1 MAKKRKT
8 EPEPE
13 VEEEDGSG
21 NETGSDG
28 DADQQQSAPDED
40 MNEAISSEEEDED
53 NVAPAE
59 STPLPVIKSSITSD
73 GRYHNKQRLL
83 MLSSRGITA
92 RYRHLLE
99 DLRTL
104 VPHSKKESKLD
115 VGKNYS
121 GSNSGGGIGAAINE
135 IAEVRGCHTVL
146 FIECRKKGQDGYLWL
161 GRTSHANSSFDADG
175 EAATAGKKHLMIT
188 GGPSIK
194 FHITNI
200 HTMDELKMTGNCMK
214 GSRPVLSFDK
224 AFDSV
229 DHLKLVKHLFV
240 DVFGTPRGHPKSKPF
255 VDRVMS
261 FHYADGKI
269 WVRNYQILEETA
281 TDAKEAHS
289 QKKLTGHSHSTSLIE
304 IGPRFVLNPIR
315 IFRGS
320 FGGQTLYVNDDFVN
334 PNVIRSLKKKELG
347 EKYVRRKGEQRKRKT
362 REENIVMPDDP
373 LAGVFN

>member
-1 MAKKRKT
+1 MAKKRKQ

-13 VEEEDGSG
+13 EEEEVENVN
-21 NETGSDG
+21 NETG
-28 DADQQQSAPDED
+28 DADSDDIE
-40 MNEAISSEEEDED
+40 MNNEALSSEEEDED
-53 NVAPAE
+53 DAPPANL
-59 STPLPVIKSSITSD
+59 TPLPVIQSSIKSD

-83 MLSSRGITA
+83 LLSSRGITA

-104 VPHSKKESKLD
+104 IPHSKKESKLD

-121 GSNSGGGIGAAINE
+121 GSGAGGGYGAAINE
-135 IAEVRGCHTVL
+135 IAEVRGCHSVL
-146 FIECRKKGQDGYLWL
+146 FLECRKRGQDGYLWL
-161 GRTSHANSSFDADG
+161 GRTSHANDDNTAEGDAG
-175 EAATAGKKHLMIT
+175 GGRKHLMIT

-214 GSRPVLSFDK
+214 GSRPILTFDKSFDEL
-224 AFDSV
+224 

-255 VDRVMS
+255 VDRVMG
-261 FHYADGKI
+261 FYYADGKI
-269 WVRNYQILEETA
+269 WVRNYQILEESAST
-281 TDAKEAHS
+281 AKEAHS
-289 QKKLTGHSHSTSLIE
+289 QKKLTGHAHSTSLIE

-320 FGGQTLYVNDDFVN
+320 FGGQTLYVNDEFVN
-334 PNVIRSLKKKELG
+334 PNVARSMEKKEKG
-347 EKYVRRKGEQRKRKT
+347 EKYVRRKGAERKRKK
-362 REENIVMPDDP
+362 REENIVLPEDP
-373 LAGVFN
+373 LAGVFQ

>member
-1 MAKKRKT
+1 MAKKRKQAPK
-8 EPEPE
+8 PE
-13 VEEEDGSG
+13 EEEDASD
-21 NETGSDG
+21 NEIGSDSE
-28 DADQQQSAPDED
+28 QQQQAVKEDDD
-40 MNEAISSEEEDED
+40 MNEAISSEEEDDGD
-53 NVAPAE
+53 NDAAPE
-59 STPLPVIKSSITSD
+59 PITPAIQSSSITSD

-83 MLSSRGITA
+83 VLSSRGITA

-104 VPHSKKESKLD
+104 IPHSKKESKLD

-121 GSNSGGGIGAAINE
+121 GSGAGGGYGAAINE

-146 FIECRKKGQDGYLWL
+146 FLECRKRGQDGYLWL
-161 GRTSHANSSFDADG
+161 GRTSHANSSFSQDG
-175 EAATAGKKHLMIT
+175 NNAAAKNHLMIS

-214 GSRPVLSFDK
+214 GSRPILSFDK
-224 AFDSV
+224 AFDTV

-255 VDRVMS
+255 VDRVMG
-261 FHYADGKI
+261 FYYADGKI

-281 TDAKEAHS
+281 ATAKEAHS
-289 QKKLTGHSHSTSLIE
+289 QKKLTGHAHSTSLIE

-320 FGGQTLYVNDDFVN
+320 FGGQTLYVNEEFVN
-334 PNVIRSLKKKELG
+334 PNVIRSMDKKEKG
-347 EKYVRRKGEQRKRKT
+347 EKYVRRKGAERKRKM
-362 REENIVMPDDP
+362 RDESIVVPNDP
-373 LAGVFN
+373 LADVFD

>member
-1 MAKKRKT
+1 MAKKRKQ
-8 EPEPE
+8 EPEPQ
-13 VEEEDGSG
+13 EEESVHSEND
-21 NETGSDG
+21 E
-28 DADQQQSAPDED
+28 APDE
-40 MNEAISSEEEDED
+40 MNEAISSEEEDGGDD
-53 NVAPAE
+53 NQVAPE
-59 STPLPVIKSSITSD
+59 EKLTPMPAIQSSITSD

-83 MLSSRGITA
+83 LLASRGVTA

-99 DLRTL
+99 DLRTMI
-104 VPHSKKESKLD
+104 PHSKKESKLD

-121 GSNSGGGIGAAINE
+121 GSSNGGGQGAAVNE

-146 FIECRKKGQDGYLWL
+146 FLECRKRGQDGYLWL
-161 GRTSHANSSFDADG
+161 GRTSHANSTFKEDG
-175 EAATAGKKHLMIT
+175 TENAVGKKHLMIT

-214 GSRPVLSFDK
+214 GSRPMLSFDK
-224 AFDSV
+224 AFDTV

-261 FHYADGKI
+261 FYYADGKI

-281 TDAKEAHS
+281 STAKEANE
-289 QKKLTGHSHSTSLIE
+289 QKKLTGHAHSTSLVE

-320 FGGQTLYVNDDFVN
+320 FGGQTLYVNEEFVN
-334 PNVIRSLKKKELG
+334 PNVVRSLAKKEQG
-347 EKYVRRKGEQRKRKT
+347 EKYVRRKESQRKRKS
-362 REENIVMPDDP
+362 RDDNIVVPTDP
-373 LAGVFN
+373 LADVFH